1 MSFINHKL
9 HMLPCRKF
17 ISLRNRRVPFNRSNV
32 ITNLGGGELSGFS
45 VGIPINIID
54 NIFTNLHYGYDITN
68 IKTVFL
74 QFLIAYYTYGKDRY
88 KDSIEYFSNTYTED
102 NLDTIITNYNITDE
116 KFNLYSNLYS
126 HKNEY
131 LLSFCGTFYLIV
143 FLLLNDPY
151 YLNNLPFTILLYSSE
166 YYKQL
171 KKYIPGIKPFY
182 VSFMW
187 TVSAVILPCL
197 LYDHDY
203 SIIGYPLD
211 YLPCFFTLFA
221 STNMADI
228 PDMEED
234 KINNIKTLPV
244 IFGKKNVIYIVLL
257 SLSLSSYIFGTN
269 EHYLDRPLINILF
282 ELQNIGLSI
291 FAFQSIAN

>member
-9 HMLPCRKF
+9 HMLSCRKL
-17 ISLRNRRVPFNRSNV
+17 ISLKNTRLPFHRTDV
-32 ITNLGGGELSGFS
+32 ITNLGGGELSGLS

-68 IKTVFL
+68 IKTVVL

-88 KDSIEYFSNTYTED
+88 KDSVEYFSNSYTED
-102 NLDTIITNYNITDE
+102 NLDTIITNYNISDE
-116 KFNLYSNLYS
+116 KFNLYSNLYNY
-126 HKNEY
+126 KNEY

-151 YLNNLPFTILLYSSE
+151 YLNNIPFTILLYSSE

-171 KKYIPGIKPFY
+171 KKNIQGIKPFY

-203 SIIGYPLD
+203 SILGYPQD
-211 YLPCFFTLFA
+211 YMPCFLTLFA

-244 IFGKKNVIYIVLL
+244 ILGKKNVIYIVFL

-269 EHYLDRPLINILF
+269 EHYFDRPLINLLF

-291 FAFQSIAN
+291 FALQNII